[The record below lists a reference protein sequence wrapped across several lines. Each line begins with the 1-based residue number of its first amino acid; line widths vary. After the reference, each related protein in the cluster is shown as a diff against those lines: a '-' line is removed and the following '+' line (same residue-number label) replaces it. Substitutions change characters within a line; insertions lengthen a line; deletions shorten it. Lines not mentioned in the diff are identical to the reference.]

1 MKDLV
6 FHHIGYATNSIKET
20 SSFYLERGYKA
31 SEIIYDEVQQTNICF
46 LTKVGNP
53 TIELIEPATEK
64 SSIHK
69 ILKKNGVHPY
79 HCCYEVEDIEKSFDQ
94 FAEDGFTP
102 LFRPVEAIALDN
114 RLICYFYRSDV
125 GFIELLNKL

>member
-69 ILKKNGVHPY
+69 ILKKMESTLITAVMRWKILRKVSTSLPKMVLRLY
-79 HCCYEVEDIEKSFDQ
+79 SV
-94 FAEDGFTP
+94 P
-102 LFRPVEAIALDN
+102 LRP
-114 RLICYFYRSDV
+114 
-125 GFIELLNKL
+125 LL